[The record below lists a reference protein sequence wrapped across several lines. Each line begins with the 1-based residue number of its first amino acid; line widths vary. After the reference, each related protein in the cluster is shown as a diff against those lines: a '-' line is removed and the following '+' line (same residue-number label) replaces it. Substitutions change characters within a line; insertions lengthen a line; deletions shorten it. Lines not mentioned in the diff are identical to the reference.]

1 MRIGMTAEMQI
12 TIYAT
17 IVSCVIVLLLGIVV
31 IPALKIFKFGQSIR
45 EEGPQS
51 HMKKSG
57 IPTMGGI
64 MFIASTLI
72 TVLIVSPKITGSVT
86 VAITTMLGYGL
97 IGLLD
102 DTLKIKR
109 KKNLGLRA
117 YQKLIGQISF
127 AFILVYYAYTNS
139 NIGSIVHIPYTN
151 IMFDLGVWYIP
162 FMMFMV
168 VAVVN
173 GANLT
178 DGLDGLSS
186 SVTLIIGV
194 FFVIVT
200 YGLGMTDL
208 SIFCG
213 ALAGGLLG
221 FLRYNSHPAQVFM
234 GDTGSLALGGAVSAI
249 AVLLKVPFLIVIV
262 GIIYVLESLSVV
274 LQVGYFKLTGGK
286 RLFKMA
292 PLHHHFE
299 LVGWHETK
307 VVAVFSIITA
317 IFCLLGFLAINF

>member
-1 MRIGMTAEMQI
+1 MQSGIPAEMQI

-17 IVSCVIVLLLGIVV
+17 IVSCIIVLLSGVVV
-31 IPALKIFKFGQSIR
+31 IPALKAFKFGQSIR

-51 HMKKSG
+51 HLKKSG
-57 IPTMGGI
+57 IPTMGGL
-64 MFIASTLI
+64 MFIASTII
-72 TVLIVSPKITGSVT
+72 TVLIVSPKITGAVI
-86 VAITTMLGYGL
+86 VAITTTVGYGL

-117 YQKLIGQISF
+117 YQKLIGQITF

-139 NIGSIVHIPYTN
+139 NIGSAIHIPYTN
-151 IMFDLGVWYIP
+151 IMFDLGIWYIP
-162 FMMFMV
+162 FMMFAV

-173 GANLT
+173 GVNLT

-200 YGLGMTDL
+200 YGLHMTDL
-208 SIFCG
+208 SILCG
-213 ALAGGLLG
+213 ALVGGLLG
-221 FLRYNSHPAQVFM
+221 FLRYNSYPAQVFM
-234 GDTGSLALGGAVSAI
+234 GDTGSLALGGAVSSI
-249 AVLLKVPFLIVIV
+249 IILLKTPLIILIV
-262 GIIYVLESLSVV
+262 GIIYVLEALSDV

-299 LVGWHETK
+299 LSGWHETK
-307 VVAVFSIITA
+307 VVAVFSIITV
-317 IFCLLGFLAINF
+317 IFCLLGFLAISF

>member
-1 MRIGMTAEMQI
+1 MHSGIPAEMQI

-17 IVSCVIVLLLGIVV
+17 IVSCVIALLLGIVV
-31 IPALKIFKFGQSIR
+31 IPALKTFKFGQSIR

-51 HMKKSG
+51 HLKKTG

-64 MFIASTLI
+64 IFIASTII
-72 TVLIVSPKITGSVT
+72 TVLVVSPEITGGVI
-86 VAITTMLGYGL
+86 VAIITTLGFGL

-117 YQKLIGQISF
+117 YQKLIGQITF

-139 NIGSIVHIPYTN
+139 NIGSAIHIPYTN
-151 IMFDLGVWYIP
+151 IMFDLGIWYIP
-162 FMMFMV
+162 FMIFVV

-173 GANLT
+173 GVNLT

-186 SVTLIIGV
+186 SVTSIVGV
-194 FFVIVT
+194 FFVILT
-200 YGLGMTDL
+200 YGLHMTDL

-213 ALAGGLLG
+213 ALVGGLLG

-249 AVLLKVPFLIVIV
+249 AILLKMPFIIVIV
-262 GIIYVLESLSVV
+262 GIIYVFETLSVV

-292 PLHHHFE
+292 PIHHHFE
-299 LVGWHETK
+299 LSGWHETK

-317 IFCLLGFLAINF
+317 VFCLLGFFAISF

>member
-1 MRIGMTAEMQI
+1 MQSGIPAEMQI

-31 IPALKIFKFGQSIR
+31 IPALKTFKFGQSIR

-51 HMKKSG
+51 HLKKSG

-64 MFIASTLI
+64 MFIAGTII
-72 TVLIVSPKITGSVT
+72 TVLVVSPKITGAVI
-86 VAITTMLGYGL
+86 VAITTTLGYGL

-117 YQKLIGQISF
+117 YQKLIGQIIF

-139 NIGSIVHIPYTN
+139 NIGSAIHIPYTN
-151 IMFDLGVWYIP
+151 IMFDLGIWYIP
-162 FMMFMV
+162 FMIFVV

-178 DGLDGLSS
+178 DGLDGLLS

-213 ALAGGLLG
+213 ALVGGLLG

-234 GDTGSLALGGAVSAI
+234 GDTGSLAIGGAVSAM
-249 AVLLKVPFLIVIV
+249 AVLLKMPFIIVII
-262 GIIYVLESLSVV
+262 GIIYVLESLSDV

-286 RLFKMA
+286 RLFRMA

-299 LVGWHETK
+299 LSGWHETK

-317 IFCLLGFLAINF
+317 IFCLLGFLAISF